1 MGDLDGKTI
10 LLTGATEGIGK
21 SAALDFARRGAN
33 LVIVGRN
40 EEKTKNVLGE
50 LRQASNNDHLEM
62 LVADL
67 SRVSEM
73 RKLASDFLAKHDR
86 LDVLANNA
94 GAYFT
99 SRKLSGDGFEMT
111 FALNHLAYFVV
122 TEALLDVLKK
132 TSGARGGP
140 DGKGARIVSTSSGAH
155 MQGKLD
161 LDDVVRR
168 EKNYSGFEV
177 YGSTKLANILFTRE
191 LGRRL
196 EGSGVVA
203 NCFHPGFVATGFG
216 HNNGGAMGTI
226 IKIGQAIFAR
236 TPEKGAETLVWLA
249 SSPDAATLN
258 GEYFMDMKVARRS
271 KRAQDESLA
280 KRLWDLTEGLL
291 LQKAA

>member
-1 MGDLDGKTI
+1 MGDLEGKTI

-40 EEKTKNVLGE
+40 KEKTERVLAE
-50 LRQASNNDHLEM
+50 LRQASNNDHVEM
-62 LVADL
+62 LLADL
-67 SRVSEM
+67 SRLSEM
-73 RKLASDFLAKHDR
+73 RRLARDFLAKHDR

-99 SRKLSGDGFEMT
+99 SRRLSDDGYELT

-122 TEALLDVLKK
+122 TEELLPVLKK
-132 TSGARGGP
+132 TSGLGGGP
-140 DGKGARIVSTSSGAH
+140 GGQGARIVSTSSGAH
-155 MQGKLD
+155 AQGKLD

-168 EKNYSGFEV
+168 DKSYSGFEV

-196 EGSGVVA
+196 EGTGVTA

-216 HNNGGAMGTI
+216 HNNGGVMGTV

-249 SSPDAATLN
+249 TSPEAAKLN
-258 GEYFMDMKVARRS
+258 GEYFMDMKVARRT
-271 KRAQDESLA
+271 KRAQSDDLA
-280 KRLWDLTEGLL
+280 RRLWDLTEGLL
-291 LQKAA
+291 TAKAA

>member
-1 MGDLDGKTI
+1 MGDLQGKTI

-21 SAALDFARRGAN
+21 SAALDFARRGAT
-33 LVIVGRN
+33 LVVAGRN
-40 EEKTKNVLGE
+40 EEKTKRVIAE
-50 LRQASNNDHLEM
+50 LKQASNNDRIEM
-62 LVADL
+62 LIADL

-73 RKLASDFLAKHDR
+73 KKLARDFLDKHDR
-86 LDVLANNA
+86 LDVLVNNA

-99 SRKLSGDGFEMT
+99 SRRLSPDGFEMT

-132 TSGARGGP
+132 T
-140 DGKGARIVSTSSGAH
+140 KGARIVSTASGAH

-161 LDDVVRR
+161 LDDVVTRD
-168 EKNYSGFEV
+168 KAYSGFEV

-196 EGSGVVA
+196 AGTGVTA
-203 NCFHPGFVATGFG
+203 TCFHPGFVATAFG
-216 HNNGGAMGTI
+216 HNNKGAMGTI

-236 TPEKGAETLVWLA
+236 TPEKGAETLIWLA
-249 SSPDAATLN
+249 TSPDAAELN

-271 KRAQDESLA
+271 KRAQDDALA

-291 LQKAA
+291 TKKAA